1 MIYYRPAGNRSLLAE
16 IIYHRLAR
24 SRSQLTS
31 SIDISKSSFV
41 SIVIIFWYYKYK
53 KVTYKVRNLS
63 LRYLRFIKD
72 LR

>member
-31 SIDISKSSFV
+31 SIDISKSSF
-41 SIVIIFWYYKYK
+41 IL
-53 KVTYKVRNLS
+53 KVRNLS
-63 LRYLRFIKD
+63 LTYLRFIKD